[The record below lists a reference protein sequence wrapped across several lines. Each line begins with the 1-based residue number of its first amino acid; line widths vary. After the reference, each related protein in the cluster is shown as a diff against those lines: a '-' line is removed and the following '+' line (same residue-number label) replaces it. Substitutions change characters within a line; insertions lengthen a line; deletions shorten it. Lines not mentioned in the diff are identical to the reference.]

1 MNFLLFAIFGLVIG
15 ALAKFLMPGR
25 VPGGFLITAII
36 GLVGSMLTDRATGV
50 AAAVAA
56 LTAVAAYGLP
66 LKLNIVLA
74 IVAAVVVGLLVES
87 RAPRP
92 AATPVLSSI
101 SDDQT

>member
-1 MNFLLFAIFGLVIG
+1 MSIAGILLGD
-15 ALAKFLMPGR
+15 R
-25 VPGGFLITAII
+25 VPGHWGLGFAGVLVLI

-101 SDDQT
+101 SDDRT